1 MLHSLGSQRVRYDW
15 APELNCSIWDLSSL
29 TRDEPMPLALAAG
42 VLTTGPPGKSLLLVF
57 VAALDG
63 GKRWRWFGSHP

>member
-1 MLHSLGSQRVRYDW
+1 MLQSLGSQRVQYD
-15 APELNCSIWDLSSL
+15 CSIGDLSSL

-57 VAALDG
+57 VAAVDG
-63 GKRWRWFGSHP
+63 GKR